1 MKALIAIV
9 IIVAAAMGGWEI
21 YSHWQD
27 IKEKER
33 QKHQQSEVV
42 QTQSVGSQLPGMVSQ
57 LEPILEVAQRQGAT
71 GLRKFLGQ
79 YGKTIADPRLASIEL
94 DYVVLVANEN
104 PAEARKTFARVKQR
118 ISRESPVYA
127 RVKQLEKAYQ

>member
-1 MKALIAIV
+1 MKILIAIA

-21 YSHWQD
+21 YSYWLD
-27 IKEKER
+27 VKEKER
-33 QKHQQSEVV
+33 VKHKTEVV
-42 QTQSVGSQLPGMVSQ
+42 QQEVAATQLPGMVPQ
-57 LEPILEVAQRQGAT
+57 LEPILETAKRQGAV
-71 GLRKFLGQ
+71 GLRRFLNQ

-94 DYVVLVANEN
+94 DYVVLVANDN

-118 ISRESPVYA
+118 IARESPVHA